1 MRTLQSDG
9 SSRKKIFIVSLI
21 FMGLAHLTILK
32 QYVKGALFALLEM
45 VMIILA
51 PKIFRLLQKMIT
63 LGEPQPDLPIF
74 EKDNSMF
81 MLIDGILILAVLFIF
96 VSLYF
101 ISVRSALSTYKDYCA
116 TDKLPESKKFLS
128 EFGAKAFP
136 IAGLSPLVMLILFF
150 VVVPLVFSASVAFTN
165 YSAPGHIPPNN
176 TVDWVGFDNF
186 KFLFGGNATWTGA
199 LGRVAAWTLA
209 WATAATVT
217 CYAGGMIMAVV
228 MHESKIKI
236 VPVFRA
242 IFILPYAVPAV
253 VSMLVWQNLL
263 NGSFGTINRTLI
275 ELGLMTQA
283 TTIPWLSNATL
294 AKFTVVL
301 INLWAGFPY
310 FMLLTMG
317 SMTAISKETF
327 EAARIDGASRSQV
340 FRAITLPSVLYQ
352 TMPLII
358 MSFTHNINNFGA
370 IFFLTGGNP
379 MVSDSTTT
387 SAKGTDI
394 MVTWIYNLTI
404 NLQKYSYAAVLAV
417 CIFVVLAPF
426 AIFNFRRTKSYKEGE
441 L

>member
-1 MRTLQSDG
+1 MFTLDRNG
-9 SSRKKIFIVSLI
+9 SSRKKIFLASLL
-21 FMGLAHLTILK
+21 FMGLAHLIFLK
-32 QYVKGALFALLEM
+32 QYIKGAIFAFIEIVVL
-45 VMIILA
+45 VTSPFTVRIIGG
-51 PKIFRLLQKMIT
+51 MIT
-63 LGEPQPDLPIF
+63 LGEPKPGLTVF
-74 EKDNSMF
+74 EKDHSMF
-81 MLIDGILILAVLFIF
+81 MLIDGIIVLAVLFIF
-96 VSLYF
+96 VSLYA
-101 ISVRSALSTYKDYCA
+101 ISVRGALSTYKEYCA
-116 TDKLPESKKFLS
+116 LGQLPSYKKIIS
-128 EFGAKAFP
+128 EISTKAFP
-136 IAGLSPLVMLILFF
+136 VAALSPLVVLILFF

-165 YSAPGHIPPNN
+165 YSSPDHIPPNN
-176 TVDWVGFDNF
+176 TVDWVGLDNF
-186 KFLFGGNATWTGA
+186 KTMFGGNITWTGA
-199 LGRVAAWTLA
+199 LGRVAAWTLI

-217 CYAGGMIMAVV
+217 CYAGGMLMAVI
-228 MHESKIKI
+228 MHETKLKISPI
-236 VPVFRA
+236 FRTL
-242 IFILPYAVPAV
+242 FILPYAVPAV

-275 ELGLMTQA
+275 ELGLMTQE
-283 TTIPWLSNATL
+283 TTIPWLSDPTL

-327 EAARIDGASRSQV
+327 EAARIDGASRLQV
-340 FRAITLPSVLYQ
+340 FKSITLPSVIYQ

-379 MVSDSTTT
+379 VVADSTTT

-394 MVTWIYNLTI
+394 VVTWIYNLTL
-404 NLQKYSYAAVLAV
+404 NLQKYNYAAVLAV

-426 AIFNFRRTKSYKEGE
+426 AIFNFRRTKSFKEGE